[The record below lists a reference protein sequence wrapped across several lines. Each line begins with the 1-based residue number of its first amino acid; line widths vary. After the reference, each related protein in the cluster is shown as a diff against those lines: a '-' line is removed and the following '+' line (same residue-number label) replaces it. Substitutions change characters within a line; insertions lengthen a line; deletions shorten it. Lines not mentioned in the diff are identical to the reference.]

1 MNYHIKQNPAY
12 KLSFK
17 KIKFPIDSQ
26 QIPCYPKILVLLS
39 NYEIIM
45 FLSTSHNKIDKK
57 GRVSVPRNF
66 RTYLDLEGGSLILFK
81 SLQFKCIEGTTLKR
95 IIQYVEAIDEIDA
108 MSKDASILRMMIA
121 DSFEIKYD
129 NEGRINIPESLLS
142 HAYIDDVAVFAGIG
156 KSFMIWSDIE
166 YEKEYQNTQKILQSS
181 GPPKLILNKKLGVS
195 NE

>member
-1 MNYHIKQNPAY
+1 
-12 KLSFK
+12 
-17 KIKFPIDSQ
+17 
-26 QIPCYPKILVLLS
+26 
-39 NYEIIM
+39 M

-81 SLQFKCIEGTTLKR
+81 SLQLKCIEGTTLKR
-95 IIQYVEAIDEIDA
+95 ISQYVEAIDEIDVL
-108 MSKDASILRMMIA
+108 SKDASILRMMMA

-142 HAYIDDVAVFAGIG
+142 YADIDDIAVFAGIG

-181 GPPKLILNKKLGVS
+181 GPPKLILNKKAGVS

>member
-1 MNYHIKQNPAY
+1 
-12 KLSFK
+12 
-17 KIKFPIDSQ
+17 
-26 QIPCYPKILVLLS
+26 
-39 NYEIIM
+39 M

-81 SLQFKCIEGTTLKR
+81 SLQLKCIEGTTLKR
-95 IIQYVEAIDEIDA
+95 ISQYVEAIDEIDA
-108 MSKDASILRMMIA
+108 MSKDASILRMMMA

-129 NEGRINIPESLLS
+129 NEGRINIPEALLS
-142 HAYIDDVAVFAGIG
+142 YADINDIAVFAGIG

-166 YEKEYQNTQKILQSS
+166 YEKEYQNTQKILQSK
-181 GPPKLILNKKLGVS
+181 GPPKLILNKKAGVS

>member
-1 MNYHIKQNPAY
+1 
-12 KLSFK
+12 
-17 KIKFPIDSQ
+17 
-26 QIPCYPKILVLLS
+26 
-39 NYEIIM
+39 M

-81 SLQFKCIEGTTLKR
+81 SLQLKCIEGTTLKR
-95 IIQYVEAIDEIDA
+95 ISQYVEAIDEIDT
-108 MSKDASILRMMIA
+108 MSKDASILRMMMA

-129 NEGRINIPESLLS
+129 NEGRINIPEPLLS
-142 HAYIDDVAVFAGIG
+142 YADIDDIAVFAGIG

-166 YEKEYQNTQKILQSS
+166 YEKEYQNTQKILRSS
-181 GPPKLILNKKLGVS
+181 GPPKLILNKKAGVS